1 MMKSL
6 HRHGALR
13 PGQVRGHN
21 SAVVL
26 RLLRRMEAMSRAEL
40 ARKSGLSEG
49 TISRIIAGLLE
60 QDLVSEVGVE
70 NSTGGRPSTRLQ
82 LSDTPRSIGVEIQN
96 WETRFAVATMRGTL
110 LDTVVVR
117 TPPTPQQVFD
127 LIAEQ
132 VKQYAST
139 NTHLQGVGV
148 TVRGI
153 VNRQTGVVEVGSD
166 PGWNHVAVQQPVEQ
180 GTGLPVWVENDVRA
194 ATMAEYHYT
203 NAGEHAPQCL
213 LYVSVNEGVG
223 VGIVFQGQVY
233 AGPSMAAGEFGQM
246 VIADDGSNVRHDRPG
261 CLEKLVSNPA
271 ICDRYAALQ
280 GKAGGKSADSAV
292 RVRRICQRALDGD
305 REAEKILREAARYL
319 GIGVASMAFG
329 LNPEVIVLN
338 ATLNSVWPLL
348 IDEIQAQLP
357 TAEQWPAFDRLS
369 IRQSALGG
377 QGSLIGAATLAFGPL
392 FESVAGMD
400 GRPEQAAIHTG

>member
-1 MMKSL
+1 MVKSL

-21 SAVVL
+21 SAMVL

-40 ARKSGLSEG
+40 ARRSGLSEG

-110 LDTVVVR
+110 QDTVVVR
-117 TPPTPQQVFD
+117 TPPTPQQVFE
-127 LIAEQ
+127 LIIEQ
-132 VKQYAST
+132 VKQYVSSHT
-139 NTHLQGVGV
+139 NVQGVGV

-153 VNRQTGVVEVGSD
+153 VNRRTGVVELGND
-166 PGWNHVAVQQPVEQ
+166 PGWKNVAVQQPVEE
-180 GTGLPVWVENDVRA
+180 GTSLPVWVENDVRA
-194 ATMAEYHYT
+194 ATLAEYHYT

-246 VIADDGSNVRHDRPG
+246 MIADDGSNVRHDRPG

-271 ICDRYAALQ
+271 ICDRYAALL

-292 RVRRICQRALDGD
+292 RVRRICQRALDGEH
-305 REAEKILREAARYL
+305 EATKVLREAARYL
-319 GIGVASMAFG
+319 GIGIASMAFG

-338 ATLNSVWPLL
+338 ATLNAVWFLL
-348 IDEIQAQLP
+348 IEEIQAQLP
-357 TAEQWPAFDRLS
+357 TAEQWPAFERLS

-392 FESVAGMD
+392 FESAAGMD
-400 GRPEQAAIHTG
+400 GRLEQAAIHGS